1 MPDPFAFFLMCEALI
16 AIVVVIGAC
25 NSCRYERERD
35 AERQQAAAGAG
46 GEDAGRPQ
54 AQAQAQVAAVEV
66 RSYFPFPYA
75 AGPFR
80 PSAGGG
86 GGGVSLGTH
95 QADQP
100 PAPEVVAAQQ
110 QLPHF
115 PYAPRGGGS
124 ASASLSVECAICL
137 ERLRRGELCSELP
150 ECRQVFHRDCVALWI
165 KSKSTCPLCRAR
177 ISPWFSGSIGAPPPL
192 ADMV

>member
-1 MPDPFAFFLMCEALI
+1 M
-16 AIVVVIGAC
+16 
-25 NSCRYERERD
+25 
-35 AERQQAAAGAG
+35 
-46 GEDAGRPQ
+46 
-54 AQAQAQVAAVEV
+54 EV

-137 ERLRRGELCSELP
+137 GAAPARRAVQRVAGVPPRVPPGLRRAVDQEQEHVPAVQGADLAVVLGIDRS
-150 ECRQVFHRDCVALWI
+150 AAAA
-165 KSKSTCPLCRAR
+165 AR
-177 ISPWFSGSIGAPPPL
+177 
-192 ADMV
+192 

>member
-1 MPDPFAFFLMCEALI
+1 MDGGQSGGG
-16 AIVVVIGAC
+16 V
-25 NSCRYERERD
+25 R
-35 AERQQAAAGAG
+35 AGAG
-46 GEDAGRPQ
+46 
-54 AQAQAQVAAVEV
+54 VN
-66 RSYFPFPYA
+66 
-75 AGPFR
+75 
-80 PSAGGG
+80 GGG
-86 GGGVSLGTH
+86 GGGGGGGRGDGGRKVNLFLCLSAAAASGEEGH
-95 QADQP
+95 GHGAEERP
-100 PAPEVVAAQQ
+100 PWQSRRLAPAARTQGD
-110 QLPHF
+110 LRLRLRWRRWRCGRTSRSRTPPHF

-150 ECRQVFHRDCVALWI
+150 ECRHVFHRDCVALWI

>member
-1 MPDPFAFFLMCEALI
+1 MGSVKKKATAMAQRSAHHGNRTSSLKTVQSTSASAMA
-16 AIVVVIGAC
+16 
-25 NSCRYERERD
+25 N
-35 AERQQAAAGAG
+35 AAAGAG

-54 AQAQAQVAAVEV
+54 AQVQVAAVEV

-150 ECRQVFHRDCVALWI
+150 ECRHVFHRDCVALWI

-177 ISPWFSGSIGAPPPL
+177 ISPWFSGSIGAPPPPL